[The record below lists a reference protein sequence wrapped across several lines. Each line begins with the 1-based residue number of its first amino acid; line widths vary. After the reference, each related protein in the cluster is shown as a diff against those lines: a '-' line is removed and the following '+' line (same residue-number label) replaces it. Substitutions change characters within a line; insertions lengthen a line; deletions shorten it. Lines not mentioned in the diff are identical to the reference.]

1 MILSLTRLTP
11 TPFAV
16 PTLVRFVGVL
26 AFATLAV
33 ELRAF
38 EIEKN
43 DERQAAFL
51 TNELNRYDQAPS
63 SEVSHP
69 NIEQMIGESSSQD
82 VIWRLLASD
91 RRIDNSWSR
100 IDRIVVQELLQA
112 PRSRSELSVPAA
124 ISSTLLAKSARHGL
138 MNQILSADRS
148 LQSQSL
154 KSLDSL
160 SERYQIRLFATLTTT
175 DRVRDSVETATLRE
189 NFTASQKRSDIEL
202 SVQIAQRILDREPHD
217 TIVRNELVSL
227 LDQTNEA
234 RLATDHRL
242 ALALLDQ
249 DSATDTFQVVEDVG
263 TKDVVAN
270 ESLAPETTNEM
281 TREDFETTLDYL
293 AERIFQDPANLSL
306 NLEYFKEQVARG
318 DLEGAEVTLERIL
331 LIDPDSKFAKVL
343 MAETQIKLGKLPEA
357 RNVLNRLLADPEL
370 ATDMR
375 QKALDYVAQI
385 DDLLSPVT
393 WQHSLGLTAG
403 VSNNALGRTVSGTVL
418 YRDFVLASG
427 QPDVDVSFN
436 EQSFNTS
443 MLYSLPYETPTTITV
458 TGFGSGRE
466 SDHKDLSTTSTVGG
480 SASIRE
486 IDEGTI
492 LESTLSAVQTRV
504 DGEPY
509 ATFAS
514 LAASLMTGLTES
526 LVVGSNIA
534 YSKNLYQDFEGIS
547 NNADNSGETI
557 AMSLSLMGQVKNVG
571 WSVTGKWADTNAK
584 ETSVSNDLQTLAM
597 ALNYQ
602 FDNCSNSLSADR
614 SWTQAKAAKTFVSR
628 QAKRVTQT
636 NWTYGGS
643 CVVESVWNGVSIE
656 PSYKFVWREADSNI
670 PNYAKESSEYS
681 LGLKLRF

>member
-1 MILSLTRLTP
+1 MILSPTRLISI
-11 TPFAV
+11 PFV
-16 PTLVRFVGVL
+16 GPNLVRLVSVATL
-26 AFATLAV
+26 ATLAV

>member
-160 SERYQIRLFATLTTT
+160 SEQYQIRLFATLTAT

-202 SVQIAQRILDREPHD
+202 SAQIAQRILDREPHD

-263 TKDVVAN
+263 TKDVVTN
-270 ESLAPETTNEM
+270 ESLAPETTNEI

-357 RNVLNRLLADPEL
+357 RNILNRLLADPEL

-534 YSKNLYQDFEGIS
+534 YSKNMYRDFEGIS

-584 ETSVSNDLQTLAM
+584 ETSVSNDLQKLAM

-614 SWTQAKAAKTFVSR
+614 SWTQAKAANTFVSR
-628 QAKRVTQT
+628 QAERVTQT

-643 CVVESVWNGVSIE
+643 CVVESFWNGVSIE